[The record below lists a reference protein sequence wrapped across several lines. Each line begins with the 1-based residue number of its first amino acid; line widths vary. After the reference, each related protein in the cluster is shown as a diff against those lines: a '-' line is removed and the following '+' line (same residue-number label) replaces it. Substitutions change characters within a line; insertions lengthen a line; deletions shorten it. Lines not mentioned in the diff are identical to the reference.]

1 MSIPPIA
8 ALEIGTTRTVV
19 LVGELDQARRIR
31 IIGKGVYPT
40 TGVHKGQVV
49 DLQHARSGVEMAVKQ
64 AAEESQVDI
73 GRVVMAVSG
82 GHVEASQN
90 QASVAVMARDRIVTR
105 EDVEEVTERVKE
117 IQLPDG
123 REVMHTITQNF
134 SLDGQNGIVKPEG
147 LQGSQLLLNMLLIHA
162 RRAPIENMRSVA
174 MAAELDV
181 DDVVFSGLCSALAVL
196 TPDQKRNGVVVIDL
210 GGGTTNYLAY
220 AGNVMAAAGSL
231 AVGGEHVT
239 NDLVLAFNILQMRAE
254 ELKLQYGN
262 AVISPTAG
270 LRRISVPND
279 LGKQDQ
285 TISLKAFHTV
295 INARMAETLQIIRS
309 RLHDADLL
317 GKLGAGVV
325 FTGGGAAMPGLC
337 ELGQSIFGVPCS
349 VGEPSVFS
357 PALDDV
363 PNLPAFA
370 TAIGLIEYGI
380 RTYHD
385 TGVRDFFK
393 RILGR

>member
-1 MSIPPIA
+1 MAIPPIA

-19 LVGELDQARRIR
+19 LVGELDKARRVR

-49 DLQHARSGVEMAVKQ
+49 DLRHARSGVEMAVKQ
-64 AAEESQVDI
+64 ASEESQVDI

-134 SLDGQNGIVKPEG
+134 SLDGQSGIVKPEG

-162 RRAPIENMRSVA
+162 RRAPVENMRSVA
-174 MAAELDV
+174 LAAELDV

-220 AGNVMAAAGSL
+220 AGNVMAAAGSI

-254 ELKLQYGN
+254 ELKLQYGS
-262 AVISPTAG
+262 AIISPSAG

-325 FTGGGAAMPGLC
+325 FTGGGAAMPGIC
-337 ELGQSIFGVPCS
+337 ELGQSVFGVPCS
-349 VGEPSVFS
+349 VGAPSVFS
-357 PALDDV
+357 PALDNV
-363 PNLPAFA
+363 PNHPAFA
-370 TAIGLIEYGI
+370 TAIGLIQYGI

-385 TGVRDFFK
+385 TGVKDFFK

>member
-1 MSIPPIA
+1 MAIPPIA

-19 LVGELDQARRIR
+19 LVGELDQARRVR

-64 AAEESQVDI
+64 ASEESQVDI

-82 GHVEASQN
+82 GHVEATQN

-134 SLDGQNGIVKPEG
+134 SLDGQSGIVKPEG

-162 RRAPIENMRSVA
+162 RRAPVENMRSVA
-174 MAAELDV
+174 VAAELDV

-220 AGNVMAAAGSL
+220 AGNVMAAAGSI

-254 ELKLQYGN
+254 ERHHQ
-262 AVISPTAG
+262 P
-270 LRRISVPND
+270 
-279 LGKQDQ
+279 
-285 TISLKAFHTV
+285 F
-295 INARMAETLQIIRS
+295 
-309 RLHDADLL
+309 
-317 GKLGAGVV
+317 
-325 FTGGGAAMPGLC
+325 GGAAAHFRSKRLGQAGPVHLPQGVPYRNQRPHGRDAPDHPLAPPRRGSSRQTWRRRRLHRRRRGHARHLRARPVRLRRSVLGWRTVGVQPSSGLC
-337 ELGQSIFGVPCS
+337 PKPPRLRHGNRSHPVWNT
-349 VGEPSVFS
+349 
-357 PALDDV
+357 
-363 PNLPAFA
+363 NLP
-370 TAIGLIEYGI
+370 
-380 RTYHD
+380 
-385 TGVRDFFK
+385 
-393 RILGR
+393 

>member
-1 MSIPPIA
+1 MAIPPIA
-8 ALEIGTTRTVV
+8 ALEIGTSQTVV
-19 LVGELDQARRIR
+19 LVGELDQARRVR

-49 DLQHARSGVEMAVKQ
+49 DLQHAKVGVEMALKQ

-73 GRVVMAVSG
+73 GRVVLAVSG

-90 QASVAVMARDRIVTR
+90 QAAVAIMSRDRIVTH

-134 SLDGQNGIVKPEG
+134 SLDGQSGIVKPEG

-162 RRAPIENMRSVA
+162 RRGPVENMRSVA
-174 MAAELDV
+174 VAAELDV
-181 DDVVFSGLCSALAVL
+181 DDIVFSGLCSALAVL
-196 TPDQKRNGVVVIDL
+196 TPDQKRNGVAVIDL

-239 NDLVLAFNILQMRAE
+239 NDLALAFNIPQARAE
-254 ELKLQYGN
+254 ELKLQHGS

-270 LRRISVPND
+270 LKRLSVPNEF
-279 LGKQDQ
+279 GKQDQ

-295 INARMAETLQIIRS
+295 INARVAETLHIVRS

-317 GKLGAGVV
+317 TKLGAGVV
-325 FTGGGAAMPGLC
+325 FTGGGAALPGLC
-337 ELGQSIFGVPCS
+337 ELGQSIFGVPCAI
-349 VGEPSVFS
+349 GEPAVFS
-357 PALDDV
+357 PALDNV

-370 TAIGLIEYGI
+370 TAIGLIQYGI

-385 TGVRDFFK
+385 TGVKDFIR
-393 RILGR
+393 RIFSR

>member
-220 AGNVMAAAGSL
+220 AGNVMAAAGSI

-254 ELKLQYGN
+254 ELKLQYGS
-262 AVISPTAG
+262 AIISPSAG

-325 FTGGGAAMPGLC
+325 FTGGGAAMPGIC
-337 ELGQSIFGVPCS
+337 ELGQSVFGVPCS

-357 PALDDV
+357 PALDNV
-363 PNLPAFA
+363 PNHPAFA
-370 TAIGLIEYGI
+370 TAIGLIQYGI

-385 TGVRDFFK
+385 TGVKDFFK

>member
-1 MSIPPIA
+1 MAIPPIA
-8 ALEIGTTRTVV
+8 ALEIGTTQTVV
-19 LVGELDQARRIR
+19 LVGELDQARRVR

-49 DLQHARSGVEMAVKQ
+49 DLQHAKSGVEMAVKQ

-90 QASVAVMARDRIVTR
+90 QASVAVMSRDRIVTR
-105 EDVEEVTERVKE
+105 DDVEEVTERARE

-134 SLDGQNGIVKPEG
+134 SLDGQSGIVKPEG

-162 RRAPIENMRSVA
+162 KRGPVENMRSVA
-174 MAAELDV
+174 VAAELDV

-196 TPDQKRNGVVVIDL
+196 TPDQKRNGVVVVDL

-220 AGNVMAAAGSL
+220 AGSVMAAAGSI

-254 ELKLQYGN
+254 EMKLQYGS
-262 AVISPTAG
+262 AVISPSAG
-270 LRRISVPND
+270 LRRIPVPND
-279 LGKQDQ
+279 FGKQDQ

-295 INARMAETLQIIRS
+295 INARMSETLQIIRS
-309 RLHDADLL
+309 RLHEADLL

-325 FTGGGAAMPGLC
+325 FTGGGASMPGIC

-357 PALDDV
+357 PALDNV
-363 PNLPAFA
+363 PNLPSFA
-370 TAIGLIEYGI
+370 TAIGLIQYGI

-385 TGVRDFFK
+385 TGMKDLLR
-393 RILGR
+393 RIFGR

>member
-1 MSIPPIA
+1 MAIPPIA
-8 ALEIGTTRTVV
+8 ALEIGTTQTVV
-19 LVGELDQARRIR
+19 LVGELDQARRVR

-49 DLQHARSGVEMAVKQ
+49 DLQHAKSGVEMAVKQ

-90 QASVAVMARDRIVTR
+90 QASVAVMSRDRIVTR
-105 EDVEEVTERVKE
+105 DDVEEVTERARE

-134 SLDGQNGIVKPEG
+134 SLDGQSGIVKPEG

-162 RRAPIENMRSVA
+162 KRGPVENMRSVA
-174 MAAELDV
+174 VAAELDV

-196 TPDQKRNGVVVIDL
+196 TPDQKRNGVAVIDL

-220 AGNVMAAAGSL
+220 AGSVMAAAGSI

-254 ELKLQYGN
+254 EMKLQYGS
-262 AVISPTAG
+262 AVISPSAG
-270 LRRISVPND
+270 LRRIPVPND
-279 LGKQDQ
+279 FGKQDQ

-295 INARMAETLQIIRS
+295 INARMSETLQIIRS
-309 RLHDADLL
+309 SP
-317 GKLGAGVV
+317 
-325 FTGGGAAMPGLC
+325 GAAP
-337 ELGQSIFGVPCS
+337 PCPAS
-349 VGEPSVFS
+349 ANSGSPFSASRARSACRRSSARPSTMFPTSRPS
-357 PALDDV
+357 PRPSASSS
-363 PNLPAFA
+363 
-370 TAIGLIEYGI
+370 TASA
-380 RTYHD
+380 RTM
-385 TGVRDFFK
+385 TRA
-393 RILGR
+393 